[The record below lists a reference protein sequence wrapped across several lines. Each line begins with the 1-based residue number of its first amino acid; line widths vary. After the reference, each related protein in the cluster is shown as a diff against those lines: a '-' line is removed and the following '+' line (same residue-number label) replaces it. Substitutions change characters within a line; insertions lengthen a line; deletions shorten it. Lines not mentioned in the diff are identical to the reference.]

1 MKESYT
7 LILNSLN
14 ATNRNIINGDTTI
27 QYYVNWESVLPY
39 ILDEKQK
46 YNLSF
51 SLRTVSNVGALTE
64 SAFIE
69 IIMGQTHSNEQ
80 SGTSNIIGVISPHN
94 VHNHHYLLALPYD
107 NMPVQI
113 EYPSSS
119 LVTINFLSLDKTTAF
134 NMVDYVLIL
143 TFEVI

>member
-27 QYYVNWESVLPY
+27 QYYVNWASVLPY
-39 ILDEKQK
+39 IVDEKQK

-80 SGTSNIIGVISPHN
+80 SGTSNIIGVISPLQIHN
-94 VHNHHYLLALPYD
+94 SHYLISLPND